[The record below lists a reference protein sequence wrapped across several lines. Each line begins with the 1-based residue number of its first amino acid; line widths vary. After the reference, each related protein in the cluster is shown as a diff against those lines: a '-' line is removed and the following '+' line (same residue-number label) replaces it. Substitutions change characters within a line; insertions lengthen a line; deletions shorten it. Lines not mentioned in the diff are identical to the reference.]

1 MGGGGVVVASA
12 DYSKHVKRR
21 AITWQKPTVFLS
33 NSSQLLE
40 LTLGSLTAWVAV
52 WPRPASLPT
61 TLTYAT
67 YFNNIH
73 KDQPPTL

>member
-1 MGGGGVVVASA
+1 MGGGGGEVAGA

-21 AITWQKPTVFLS
+21 AITWQKPSVFLS

-40 LTLGSLTAWVAV
+40 LTLGSLTAWVAA

-61 TLTYAT
+61 PLTCAS